1 MHIHRL
7 YSPGLSIL
15 FFLILLSACT
25 ATPGQTPLP
34 QESVPP
40 TPTLQPSATPKP
52 PRELDICIGQ
62 EPQSL
67 YLYGGA
73 SRAMWSVLEA
83 IYDGPIEVVNYTETP
98 VILENIPDQDNGGAV
113 YQPVNVARGQKI
125 VAAGGSL
132 AYLDQGT
139 RVRPAGCRSD
149 ECTLEW
155 DGTSPLVMDQL
166 VLTFHLKAGMLWSD
180 GQPLTAT
187 DSLYSYQLAN
197 DADTPVSRTLLDRTA
212 GYRAVDETTIE
223 WIGLPGYQPESY
235 QDAFF
240 IPLPEH
246 AWSGY
251 SAAELL
257 SADDSTRR
265 PIGWGAYIIDEWKP
279 AEYLRLR
286 SNPNYFRAGEG
297 LPRFDRL
304 TFHFLG
310 EQADNNIAAL
320 SEGVCDIVDQSTLL
334 EEQIYTIAE
343 LESEGKLK
351 THVTLGPEWSHLDFG
366 MRLAA
371 YDNGYNPWSGYRQD
385 FFSDVRVRQAF
396 AYCLDRQLII
406 DQLLYGHSQ
415 IPAGFFPPGHPL
427 YAADLQPLP
436 YNPEEGMRLMDEAGW
451 RDLDGDPATAR
462 TALGASNVL
471 DGAPLQ
477 VTYLTTPDRMGSGS
491 AERLADSLAGCG
503 IQVEIQ
509 AQGLEQL
516 FAPGPG
522 GPLFGRNFDL
532 AQFSWASG
540 RTSPCFLY
548 SSDQIP
554 AADNGWLGANITGFS
569 DEGYDRACQA
579 ALQSGPQPD
588 QAGIAAQ
595 LQVQRL
601 YAELLPSIPLYYE
614 IHLSI
619 SRPDL
624 CNYEV
629 DGSARSDFWNLE
641 AIDYGEDCP

>member
-7 YSPGLSIL
+7 YSPGLSLL
-15 FFLILLSACT
+15 FTLILLSACT

-34 QESVPP
+34 QESLPP
-40 TPTLQPSATPKP
+40 APTLQPSATPEP
-52 PRELDICIGQ
+52 PRELNICIGQ

-67 YLYGGA
+67 YLYGGG

-83 IYDGPIEVVNYTETP
+83 IYDGPVDVVNFTETP
-98 VILENIPDQDNGGAV
+98 VILNELPDQSNGGVV
-113 YQPVNVARGQKI
+113 YQPVDVTRGQKI
-125 VAAGGSL
+125 VAAGGDL
-132 AYLDQGT
+132 AYLDQGV

-149 ECTLEW
+149 DCELEW
-155 DGTSPLVMDQL
+155 DGASPLAMDQL
-166 VLTFHLKAGMLWSD
+166 VLTFRLKGGLLWSD
-180 GQPLTAT
+180 GQPLSAA
-187 DSLYSYQLAN
+187 DSLYSYQLAK
-197 DADTPVSRTLLDRTA
+197 DADTPVSSTLLDRTA
-212 GYRAVDETTIE
+212 GYRVVDEATVE
-223 WIGLPGYQPESY
+223 WTGLPGYQPERY
-235 QDAFF
+235 LDAFF
-240 IPLPEH
+240 IPLPAH

-251 SAAELL
+251 SAGELL
-257 SADDSTRR
+257 SAEESTRR
-265 PIGWGAYIIDEWKP
+265 PIGWGPYIIDEWKP

-297 LPRFDRL
+297 LPRFDL
-304 TFHFLG
+304 LSFHFLG

-343 LESEGKLK
+343 LESAGKLK
-351 THVTLGPEWSHLDFG
+351 TYVTLGPEWEHLDFG
-366 MRLAA
+366 IRPAA
-371 YDNGYNPWSGYRQD
+371 YDGGYTPWGGYRQD
-385 FFSDVRVRQAF
+385 FFSDVRVRRAF

-427 YAADLQPLP
+427 HTAELQPLAYDP
-436 YNPEEGMRLMDEAGW
+436 AEGMRLLDQAGW
-451 RDLDGDPATAR
+451 RDLDGDPDTAR
-462 TALGASNVL
+462 TAQGAASVL
-471 DGAPLQ
+471 DGTPLQ
-477 VTYLTTPDRMGSGS
+477 VTYLTTPDRMGRGS
-491 AERLADSLAGCG
+491 AERLAGSLAGCG

-509 AQGLEQL
+509 EQGLEQL
-516 FAPGPG
+516 FAPGPD

-540 RTSPCFLY
+540 RGSPCFLY
-548 SSDQIP
+548 SNDQIP

-569 DEGYDRACQA
+569 DEGYDRACRA
-579 ALQSGPQPD
+579 ALQAGPQPD
-588 QAGIAAQ
+588 EDSLAAQ
-595 LQVQRL
+595 AEVQRL
-601 YAELLPSIPLYYE
+601 YAELLPSVPLYYQ

-624 CNYEV
+624 CNFIA

-641 AIDYGEDCP
+641 AIDYGADCP